1 MAHPVVIN
9 LSATRKENFG
19 AVYRSIALKSQLDQ
33 VGVEIT
39 VLLGRALMP
48 MQQLLRMGRGAVIQL
63 DTHEDDKVWI
73 LANNHPIARGELVIE
88 NDKISVNITGPAEV
102 ADYFAI
108 EQ

>member
-1 MAHPVVIN
+1 MQ
-9 LSATRKENFG
+9 
-19 AVYRSIALKSQLDQ
+19 SQLDQ

-39 VLLGRALMP
+39 VLLGRALLP

-63 DTHEDDKVWI
+63 DTHEDDQVWI

-88 NDKISVNITGPAEV
+88 NDKISVNITRPAEV

>member
-9 LSATRKENFG
+9 LSAIGNRETC
-19 AVYRSIALKSQLDQ
+19 ALYRSYRVQSQLDH

-39 VLLGRALMP
+39 VLLGRSLMP

-63 DTHEDDKVWI
+63 DTQENDEVWI
-73 LANNHPIARGELVIE
+73 LANNHPIARGELIIE
-88 NDKISVNITGPAEV
+88 NDKISVNITKAAQVE
-102 ADYFAI
+102 DYFAT